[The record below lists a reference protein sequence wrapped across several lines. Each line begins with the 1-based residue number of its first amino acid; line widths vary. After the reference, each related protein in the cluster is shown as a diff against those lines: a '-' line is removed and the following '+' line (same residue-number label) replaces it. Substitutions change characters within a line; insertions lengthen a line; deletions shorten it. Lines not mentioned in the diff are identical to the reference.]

1 MRKLVYVGKDN
12 VGNVIE
18 TADFKEKTYLEG
30 KGFTFTEKM
39 VEIVNREKPDLER
52 IAKIRAKI
60 MENKAKK
67 AKAKEA

>member
-1 MRKLVYVGKDN
+1 MRKLIYVGKDN
-12 VGNVIE
+12 TGNVIE
-18 TADFKEKTYLEG
+18 TADFKEKTFLED

-60 MENKAKK
+60 AENKAKK
-67 AKAKEA
+67 AKEA

>member
-30 KGFTFTEKM
+30 KGFIFTEKM

-52 IAKIRAKI
+52 IAKIREIIAK
-60 MENKAKK
+60 NKAKK
-67 AKAKEA
+67 AKEA